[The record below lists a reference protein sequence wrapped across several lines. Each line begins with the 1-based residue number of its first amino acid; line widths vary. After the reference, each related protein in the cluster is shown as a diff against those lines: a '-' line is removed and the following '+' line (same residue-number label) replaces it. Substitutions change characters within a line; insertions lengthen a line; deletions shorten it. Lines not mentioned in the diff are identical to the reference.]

1 MVNYSRRLNLVLAIL
16 FAIVAVSAVRAQS
29 SDGQSLGDVARTQRQ
44 KKPAAKVIDDDE
56 MSRRG
61 LNHGSVSAP
70 FDCDP
75 DCVRH
80 AKAETSYGNGAFRNA
95 TEQQWQE
102 SLAAAVADL
111 AQGDWGQRL
120 SEIREEVC
128 RNPGDVD
135 AKRLK
140 ALEDEMFTRLRLEAR
155 AKNIDDAAAAHPNDA
170 AGVEAL
176 RQLRL
181 VAMKQAI
188 LDGKVD
194 IIEHSCSAPA
204 KAPVK

>member
-1 MVNYSRRLNLVLAIL
+1 VAVNHLHRLELAIL
-16 FAIVAVSAVRAQS
+16 LVLVSLNVAQAQS
-29 SDGQSLGDVARTQRQ
+29 ADGQSLGDVARTQRQ

-61 LNHGSVSAP
+61 LNQGLVNAP

-80 AKAETSYGNGAFRNA
+80 AKAGTSYGNGAYRNA
-95 TEQQWQE
+95 TEQQWQD

-111 AQGDWGQRL
+111 AQGDWSQRL

-135 AKRLK
+135 AKRLN
-140 ALEDEMFTRLRLEAR
+140 ALEDEMFTKLRLEAR

-181 VAMKQAI
+181 EEMKQAI
-188 LDGKVD
+188 LAGKVD
-194 IIEHSCSAPA
+194 MIEHSCPAP
-204 KAPVK
+204 KAPGK